1 MDDSSF
7 DFKRENSIV
16 SSSVAQ
22 TSSDV
27 VTRKKSKPIKCMNI
41 FKLALAA
48 LPTIVFGVFTIVSTL
63 QQDAAARAARDQGQ
77 RQADETNRRI
87 LFKEYM
93 DDMRDLLLNENFEQ
107 NINKS
112 LLQIRVQ
119 TLTVLRNLDPIRKR
133 DVFLFLY
140 ESRLIRHD
148 ITPRIDIRGADFSGI
163 KLVQS
168 STQVCDLPFLYL
180 PGVIAENAIFD
191 GCTLTF
197 AVFESASM
205 VGSKFLLNDIA
216 LTNFQ
221 NTNLNKATFRDNQM
235 YEAKFT
241 GADISQSFIGD
252 GVYQNVD
259 FTNVDLY
266 QSVIGNSLLNPP
278 PFIGL
283 KPVILLNTRLP
294 DGTFSIIDSQN
305 LLMHGRAETECH
317 LNVTPYWK
325 EVVTTEP
332 LNIIHFQASLP
343 VNMSK
348 VEDDCFFKIDKDMT
362 YYQFLSVQN
371 FSHLIDLKLAMF
383 NLLGW
388 FGLKNP
394 NDKDSLTTTVHFS
407 QNKNSFNFGSSVFI
421 HVKNLTSS
429 FHQHSLVN
437 MIPPMTR
444 FIAVSLGCNTVGTN
458 DQFCLFDQITLSVF
472 RKIS

>member
-1 MDDSSF
+1 
-7 DFKRENSIV
+7 
-16 SSSVAQ
+16 
-22 TSSDV
+22 
-27 VTRKKSKPIKCMNI
+27 
-41 FKLALAA
+41 
-48 LPTIVFGVFTIVSTL
+48 
-63 QQDAAARAARDQGQ
+63 
-77 RQADETNRRI
+77 
-87 LFKEYM
+87 
-93 DDMRDLLLNENFEQ
+93 
-107 NINKS
+107 INKS

-180 PGVIAENAIFD
+180 PGVIAENATFD

-241 GADISQSFIGD
+241 GADLSQSFIGD